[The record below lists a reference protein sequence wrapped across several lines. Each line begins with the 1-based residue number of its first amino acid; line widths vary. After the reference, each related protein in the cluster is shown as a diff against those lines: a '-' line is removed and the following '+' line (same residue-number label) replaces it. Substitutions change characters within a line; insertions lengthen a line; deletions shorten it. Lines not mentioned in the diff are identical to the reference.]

1 MPSRPQTGIDA
12 DSLQADVMRF
22 MAIIAFCL
30 IAILALVRNID
41 APPVAQPPVTPSM
54 PEPIAKTTPAPVP
67 VLAPEPQPEP
77 EPVKQIEPVAKQP
90 VQKATPKPPTLE
102 RLPQPSVPPE
112 VVIALEKLL
121 PPEPTLL
128 EPIAPAP
135 PPEPIATIK
144 AEPTTP
150 LPTHA
155 AKEPI
160 PAPLQSDD
168 PPIEDI
174 AATQPSEEPEGLSLR
189 FVSDRDFLR
198 LLSKR
203 DIQVYLFN
211 EQAAYQLSP
220 AYEFVD
226 AEPPNK
232 LYEVLPMTIPGAIS
246 AAAGRALGDHSDYR
260 WGLHIPGAIERQ
272 ITDHLA
278 AVESGELVIDRFGR
292 VHHVPA
298 S

>member
-1 MPSRPQTGIDA
+1 MRSRPQTGIDA
-12 DSLQADVMRF
+12 ESLQADVMRF

-41 APPVAQPPVTPSM
+41 APPAAQAPAPPNVPA
-54 PEPIAKTTPAPVP
+54 PIAKAPP
-67 VLAPEPQPEP
+67 IPIPELAPEPQPDP
-77 EPVKQIEPVAKQP
+77 AKQIEPVVERSVP
-90 VQKATPKPPTLE
+90 KATIKPPTFE
-102 RLPQPSVPPE
+102 PLPQQPVALE
-112 VVIALEKLL
+112 TVIALEQLL

-135 PPEPIATIK
+135 PPEPIATIE
-144 AEPTTP
+144 AEPEKP

-155 AKEPI
+155 AQEPI
-160 PAPLQSDD
+160 PAPIESDD
-168 PPIEDI
+168 PPIDAI
-174 AATQPSEEPEGLSLR
+174 AETPPNDKLEGLSLR

-220 AYEFVD
+220 AYEFVN

-246 AAAGRALGDHSDYR
+246 AAAGRALGDHSGYR

-278 AVESGELVIDRFGR
+278 AVQSGELVIDRFGR